1 VSLSPAQKLRL
12 IQGALN
18 RGSICHWQQ
27 PFGPHFA
34 VILNNVWPPSDDV
47 VFFSIM
53 TSKTAKYPS
62 VVDNEIIR
70 TGPEEYAF
78 LNVPTVIDLRVV
90 HAVKLPLIVNQK
102 EFSPKG
108 TLLPQHL
115 ALANE
120 ILRRSLTVE
129 AVILERVVV

>member
-1 VSLSPAQKLRL
+1 MSLSPEQKLHL
-12 IQGALN
+12 IQGTLK

-34 VILNNVWPPSDDV
+34 VILNNAWPPPDDV
-47 VFFSIM
+47 VLFSIM
-53 TSKTAKYPS
+53 TSKTTKYPS
-62 VVDNEIIR
+62 LVDDEIIR
-70 TGPEEYAF
+70 TGPEEYGF

-90 HAVKLPLIVNQK
+90 HAVKLSLIVAQR

-108 TLLPQHL
+108 RLLPEHL

-129 AVILERVVV
+129 EEVIERIVV

>member
-1 VSLSPAQKLRL
+1 MSLTAAQKLHL
-12 IQGALN
+12 VQGTLN

-34 VILNNVWPPSDDV
+34 VILNNVWPPADDL

-53 TSKTAKYPS
+53 TSKTSKYPS
-62 VVDNEIIR
+62 NVDDEIIR
-70 TGPEEYAF
+70 TGPEEYGF

-90 HAVKLPLIVNQK
+90 HAVKLSLIVTQR

-108 TLLPQHL
+108 RLLPQHL
-115 ALANE
+115 TLANE
-120 ILRRSLTVE
+120 ILRRSLTVDQQT
-129 AVILERVVV
+129 IERVVV

>member
-1 VSLSPAQKLRL
+1 
-12 IQGALN
+12 
-18 RGSICHWQQ
+18 
-27 PFGPHFA
+27 
-34 VILNNVWPPSDDV
+34 
-47 VFFSIM
+47 M